1 MNENS
6 EVKGAFTRRNFMKGA
21 LAAAAAMGVG
31 AVASGCGSTGGSDKK
46 DVAATA
52 ENTATADYQNIYKD
66 GVSLMPSR
74 KAPCPGPA
82 ARWPLSRA
90 KSPRAKSSAPK
101 TSTSSSLALA
111 LAALSPA

>member
-31 AVASGCGSTGGSDKK
+31 AVASGCGPTGGSDKK
-46 DVAATA
+46 SAAATA

-74 KAPCPGPA
+74 KAPCPGPRGPVAFESREIA
-82 ARWPLSRA
+82 ASEIKR
-90 KSPRAKSSAPK
+90 
-101 TSTSSSLALA
+101 TEGFDVVSLALA

>member
-1 MNENS
+1 MNENN
-6 EVKGAFTRRNFMKGA
+6 EVKGAVTRRNFMKGA

-31 AVASGCGSTGGSDKK
+31 AVASGCGPTGGSDKK

-74 KAPCPGPA
+74 KAPAPA
-82 ARWPLSRA
+82 AQSPLNRE
-90 KSPRAKSSAPK
+90 KSPQTKLSAPK
-101 TSTSSSLALA
+101 TSTSLSLVPALV
-111 LAALSPA
+111 ALSPA